1 MSLELY
7 LGVPGSGKSYHTA
20 KRVYEALRAGKNVI
34 SSLNINTNLIKPISD
49 KKPLGNFIYVPDRFW
64 FNNAVYEK
72 TSLGGKVQSK
82 EVYSYIYGLYNFAL
96 QFHKRNAR
104 GQMIEGQTLL
114 ILDEAYKFFD
124 PREWNRK
131 DRKQWVRFF
140 TIFRHYGYDV
150 LLISQTDISID
161 KQIRGIVET
170 RVLHRR
176 VTKYKLLGKI
186 LAAPFGGHLFMC
198 IESMNGMSKKDG
210 HIRSYLLYGGDFYFS
225 LYDSFVLL

>member
-114 ILDEAYKFFD
+114 ILDEAYKFLILVSGIVKIVNNGLNSLQYF
-124 PREWNRK
+124 
-131 DRKQWVRFF
+131 VIMVMMFF
-140 TIFRHYGYDV
+140 SFLRLIF
-150 LLISQTDISID
+150 LLINRSVALL
-161 KQIRGIVET
+161 RLVFYIVE
-170 RVLHRR
+170 
-176 VTKYKLLGKI
+176 LLSI
-186 LAAPFGGHLFMC
+186 SFLV
-198 IESMNGMSKKDG
+198 
-210 HIRSYLLYGGDFYFS
+210 RS
-225 LYDSFVLL
+225 